1 MTSKTW
7 VRASLSSTVPEHVSF
22 ASVNELDAA
31 DLLARYDAQLRTVV
45 PDPVP
50 EGLRVE
56 RDGPLLRF
64 TGYGNG
70 GGIGY
75 RDLDGIDGT
84 ELDGLIA
91 RQVRVFAERG
101 EEFEW
106 KLHGHDRP
114 ADLSERLLAQGFVP
128 EDLETVVIAP
138 VADVVGGVSL
148 PEHVSLREVTDRVDL
163 DRIGAME
170 DEIWQDDR
178 AGWLADS
185 LETERAA
192 DPDAMTIVVAESAD
206 EFVCAGWV
214 RFVSGTDFAT
224 LWGGGTL
231 PEWRRRGIYRAVVTY
246 RANLAAARGFRY
258 LQVDASSES
267 RPILERMG
275 FVAVTTTTPYI
286 WTPPKSSP

>member
-1 MTSKTW
+1 M
-7 VRASLSSTVPEHVSF
+7 
-22 ASVNELDAA
+22 
-31 DLLARYDAQLRTVV
+31 
-45 PDPVP
+45 
-50 EGLRVE
+50 
-56 RDGPLLRF
+56 
-64 TGYGNG
+64 
-70 GGIGY
+70 
-75 RDLDGIDGT
+75 
-84 ELDGLIA
+84 
-91 RQVRVFAERG
+91 RVFADRG
-101 EEFEW
+101 EAFEW

-138 VADVVGGVSL
+138 VAKVAGEVSL
-148 PEHVSLREVTDRVDL
+148 PDQVSFREVTHRADL

-170 DEIWQDDR
+170 DAIWRDDR
-178 AGWLADS
+178 AGWLPDS
-185 LETERAA
+185 LEAERAA

-267 RPILERMG
+267 RPVLQRMG

-286 WTPPKSSP
+286 WTPLKSSP